1 MKSLFRKV
9 GACLR
14 QTWVWT
20 LLCTL
25 CIGGL
30 VWFFGPLLAIDDY
43 KFWASP
49 TARLLTISLL
59 FLAWGL
65 GMVFS
70 SEQSGR
76 IKKSC
81 QPDADP
87 SHTLGQARVDDEQR
101 EIRSRFK
108 RALGTSSSVNS
119 GGGKR
124 SLKDLPWYLLIGPTA
139 SGKTSLLER
148 SGLEFAFDGAER
160 KPPLGLTSTGDCDWY
175 CADQAVLMDTAGR
188 YLTQTDKAV
197 DGSAWG
203 GLLDLLRRGR
213 RGRPLNGVLVVV
225 PAEVLLRGCEED
237 VIDLAGQIRSR
248 VQEIQRKLRA
258 NVPIYLVLSKADNI
272 PGFNEFFDSLTRE
285 EADQVLGASFSGA
298 PRGCDLAVLR
308 GEFEALL
315 QRLNSQLLLRL
326 HQERDSECR
335 GFILDFP
342 QQLAQL
348 GPHLCLLVE
357 LAFRGEAWPLR
368 GFYLTS
374 AAASSRLAGGQT
386 SQPHERGNG
395 RFIHHLFARVI
406 FPEADLAG
414 PDQRERRRTDWRRHA
429 IYLGVLTTVGLFG
442 WLWVQGYRANHE
454 RLEHLRTLAQ
464 RWDENRSVLVA
475 NDDPVRMLES
485 LDIRFKATEVFPL
498 AKAVP
503 LYERIG
509 LYQGEVAS
517 PAVLGAY
524 EHELKTQLL
533 PQVAQMLEEHIQG
546 RLSERENLLNSL
558 RAYLMLAQPERRDRP
573 WLMDW
578 IARDWSLRYPGNE
591 AVQNGLRDHFER
603 LLEQPFVLEI
613 NQPLV
618 AQAREALRSES
629 LATVVYRMLREQA
642 NHLPKYSLDQH
653 LGPQGTL
660 LVGTDHVIPGFY
672 TRQGYGQYF
681 STQGTKLIDG
691 LLRDNWVLGEGA
703 SLNGKDLRQLLIEL
717 EQLYFRDYA
726 DRWSEAIG
734 RVSLQ
739 TTHNADEMVGQLA
752 GLTSAHSPVLQL
764 LVQVRE
770 HTRIQGLVEPM
781 DKSVRTPGNSD
792 NTVTQLVSATVQA
805 ADSLATSLPDTG
817 QKSLRRRFEPLHRLL
832 EPDNSPSVDLTLA
845 LQALEDTL
853 AQLAPLAR
861 ASDPEQA
868 AFELA
873 KRRMGGQRDAL
884 GNLRSASTR
893 LPRPFEGWFNGL
905 ADDSWRIVLSG
916 SYRYLNQRY
925 QGELYGFYRKAISKR
940 YPFSAHSASD
950 VAINDF
956 REFFK
961 DQGTVD
967 RFFDSYMR
975 PFVSGT
981 PGNYRLRSLD
991 GQSLPMSRTY
1001 LDQMTAA
1008 HTIRQGFFVDNP
1020 AEPHIQFKLE
1030 PYTLDPAVSRAEFR
1044 FGDKTLEY
1052 RHGPIQPLVFTW
1064 PTDAQGG
1071 RTSLVLDRMA
1081 GGRGVGIEKNTG
1093 PWSLFRLFDLMQ
1105 AEYLTGRDMRVL
1117 KADLGGLRANF
1128 LLTSQRTP
1136 NPFDMTVLRTFRMPA
1151 QL

>member
-14 QTWVWT
+14 QTWAWT
-20 LLCTL
+20 LLCAL

-30 VWFFGPLLAIDDY
+30 VWFFGPLLAIDDH

-65 GMVFS
+65 GMVFFN
-70 SEQSGR
+70 ERSGK
-76 IKKSC
+76 IEKPS
-81 QPDADP
+81 QPDAVP
-87 SHTLGQARVDDEQR
+87 SRTLGQARVDDARR

-108 RALGTSSSVNS
+108 RALGTSSSVYS

-148 SGLEFAFDGAER
+148 SGVEFAFDGVER
-160 KPPLGLTSTGDCDWY
+160 KPLLDMAGTRDCDWY
-175 CADQAVLMDTAGR
+175 CSDQAVLIDTAGR
-188 YLTQTDKAV
+188 YLTQTDKEV
-197 DGSAWG
+197 DGSAWSV
-203 GLLDLLRRGR
+203 LLDLLRRDR
-213 RGRPLNGVLVVV
+213 RGRPLNGVLVAV
-225 PAEVLLRGCEED
+225 PAEVLLQGCEED

-248 VQEIQRKLRA
+248 VQEIQRQLRA
-258 NVPIYLVLSKADNI
+258 NVPIYLVLSKADII

-298 PRGCDLAVLR
+298 QRGCDMAMLR

-335 GFILDFP
+335 GLILDFP

-348 GPHLCLLVE
+348 GPHLCLLFE
-357 LAFRGEAWPLR
+357 LAFRGEACPLR

-386 SQPHERGNG
+386 SPPRERGSG
-395 RFIHHLFARVI
+395 RFIHHLFTRVM
-406 FPEADLAG
+406 FPEADLVG
-414 PDQRERRRTDWRRHA
+414 PGQRERSRPIEWRQA
-429 IYLGVLTTVGLFG
+429 IYLGAFATLGLLG
-442 WLWVQGYRANHE
+442 LLWVKGYSANHE

-464 RWDENRSVLVA
+464 RWEQHRSARVA
-475 NDDPVRMLES
+475 NDDPVAMLES
-485 LDIRFKATEVFPL
+485 LDIRFNATEVFPP
-498 AKAVP
+498 AKALP

-509 LYQGEVAS
+509 LYQGEAAS

-524 EHELKTQLL
+524 ERELKAQLL
-533 PQVAQMLEEHIQG
+533 PQVAQMLEEQIHG
-546 RLSERENLLNSL
+546 RLNERENLLNSL
-558 RAYLMLAQPERRDRP
+558 RAYLMLAQPERRDHP

-578 IARDWSLRYPGNE
+578 VTREWSLRYPGNE

-618 AQAREALRSES
+618 AQARGALRSES

-642 NHLPKYSLDQH
+642 SHLPKYSLDQH
-653 LGPQGTL
+653 LGPQGAL

-672 TRQGYGQYF
+672 TRQGYEQYF
-681 STQGTKLIDG
+681 PTQGTRLISG

-703 SLNGKDLRQLLIEL
+703 SLSGKDMRQLLIEL
-717 EQLYFRDYA
+717 EQFYFRDYA

-734 RVSLQ
+734 QVTLQ
-739 TTHNADEMVGQLA
+739 TAHSAGEMADQLA
-752 GLTSAHSPVLQL
+752 RLTSAHSPVLQL

-781 DKSVRTPGNSD
+781 GKPVQTPGNSD
-792 NTVTQLVSATVQA
+792 NTVTQLVSAALQT

-832 EPDNSPSVDLTLA
+832 EPDNGPSVDLTLA
-845 LQALEDTL
+845 LQALEDTH

-884 GNLRSASTR
+884 GSLRSASAR
-893 LPRPFEGWFNGL
+893 LPRPFDGWFNGL
-905 ADDSWRIVLSG
+905 ADDSWRIVLSD
-916 SYRYLNQRY
+916 SYRHLNQRY

-961 DQGTVD
+961 DQGIVD
-967 RFFDSYMR
+967 RFFESYMR
-975 PFVSGT
+975 PFISGT
-981 PGNYRLRSLD
+981 PGSYRLRSLD

-1001 LDQMTAA
+1001 LDQMAAA
-1008 HTIRQGFFVDNP
+1008 HTIRQGFFIDNP
-1020 AEPHIQFKLE
+1020 AEPQIQFKLE
-1030 PYTLDPAVSRAEFR
+1030 PYTLDPAVSRSEFR

-1052 RHGPIQPLVFTW
+1052 RHGPIQPLAFTW

-1071 RTSLVLDRMA
+1071 RTSLLLERMA

-1105 AEYLTGRDMRVL
+1105 AEYLAGRDVRVL

-1136 NPFDMTVLRTFRMPA
+1136 NPFDMTALRTFRMPA